1 MANDNRIQLAGK
13 VSKVGKV
20 KYTPRGVPILEFV
33 LAVPQAF
40 LDLEN
45 YGYFEIVVQGEE
57 ALSLSH
63 ELKIGK
69 EFGLDGTLWTRKY
82 KGQNQKWIQEFKVI
96 MSSLRRTQ

>member
-1 MANDNRIQLAGK
+1 MEKENRIRLAGK

-20 KYTPRGVPILEFV
+20 KYTPRGVPLLEFV
-33 LAVPQAF
+33 LAVPQTF

-45 YGYFEIVVQGEE
+45 FGYFDVVVQGEE
-57 ALSLSH
+57 ALSLSD

-69 EFGLDGTLWTRKY
+69 EFGLEGTLWTRKY